1 MDRRLGHGPL
11 PLAEALRYGI
21 DLAAHLRE
29 VHARSR
35 VFAFLQPTGV
45 AIVGGRASLGS
56 PQVADVSPYF
66 SPEQVRGKDLD
77 PRSDLFSLG
86 AILYEM
92 LSGRRAF
99 SATNQA
105 ALRGEILQRDPAP
118 LKNLSPALAQLVS
131 HCLEKRPE
139 QRLQRVEVLLAG
151 LKLQYALVGSPRPE
165 PCSDVDRSEPDAV
178 GPDWAEPDVT
188 APDAAGSEPVPVPPR
203 AAETSIGQAHA
214 TEPTSTNPAVATRG
228 LRAPLFCPRCGSRD
242 PRPSRPQ
249 DGFERTLRRFGVS
262 INRCHRC
269 LHRFLYI
276 FGVSIGRERLTE
288 D

>member
-1 MDRRLGHGPL
+1 
-11 PLAEALRYGI
+11 
-21 DLAAHLRE
+21 
-29 VHARSR
+29 
-35 VFAFLQPTGV
+35 
-45 AIVGGRASLGS
+45 
-56 PQVADVSPYF
+56 VADVSPYF

-165 PCSDVDRSEPDAV
+165 PLAA
-178 GPDWAEPDVT
+178 AEPDDVE
-188 APDAAGSEPVPVPPR
+188 PDIAEPDPANSQPVPVPPR
-203 AAETSIGQAHA
+203 EAETSIGQACA
-214 TEPTSTNPAVATRG
+214 AQPTVATPVAATAG
-228 LRAPLFCPRCGSRD
+228 QRAPLFCPRCGSRD

-249 DGFERTLRRFGVS
+249 DGFERTLLRFGVS

-276 FGVSIGRERLTE
+276 FGVSIGRERFTE